1 MTIANIIALLSGV
14 ALFLFGMSLMG
25 DGMKKVAG
33 NKLELVLYKLSST
46 PLKGVLLGTA
56 VTTVIQSSSATSV
69 MVVGFVNSGMMQL
82 RQAIGVIMGSFIG
95 TSITGWIICLST
107 IEGGSG
113 WVSLIST
120 ATLTGLIAV
129 VGIILRMFGKKPARR
144 YLGDILLG
152 FAVLMTGISA
162 MSTAV
167 APLKESAVF
176 VSVMTRFSNPLLGI
190 LAGIVVTAILQSA
203 SSAVGLLQTLAVTGA
218 IDYSVAFP
226 IILGMGIGASVPVL
240 LSSLGANT
248 DARRSAWSYLF
259 ISILGA
265 AVCAVIYYALNAF
278 LHFSF
283 MNRVMTAASIA
294 LVNTIYRAV
303 SVVLLFPFVG
313 WLDAQLRRLIP
324 DKGDAEQ
331 HIIPPLEERFLAN
344 PALAIAHARDA
355 VYAMADVTKK
365 NILGAMDLLRN
376 YSAEGF
382 AKVESRE
389 AVIDRYEDKLGD
401 YLIKITASALDDEQ
415 TRNVSKFLHA
425 IGDLERISDHAVNL
439 SEAAQEIFEKKIS
452 FSAPAIRELTVTG
465 DAIVECLGLAIAALK
480 EDDLEAAYHV
490 EPLEELVDTLCD
502 ELKLHHIERLQQ
514 GVCTLA
520 NGFVFND
527 VVTNF
532 ERISDHC
539 SNLAV
544 AAIEL
549 DREGRFD
556 PHAYLD
562 SLKELKTERFDR
574 YYNEYSTKY
583 IL

>member
-129 VGIILRMFGKKPARR
+129 VGIILRMFSKKPARR

-162 MSTAV
+162 MSSAV
-167 APLKESAVF
+167 APLKESEAF

-190 LAGIVVTAILQSA
+190 LAGIAVTAILQSA

-248 DARRSAWSYLF
+248 DARRSAWSYLV

-265 AVCAVIYYALNAF
+265 AVCAILYYALNAF

-313 WLDAQLRRLIP
+313 WLDTQLRRLIP
-324 DKGDAEQ
+324 DKGDTEQ

-376 YSAEGF
+376 YSAEGV

-389 AVIDRYEDKLGD
+389 AVVDRYEDKLGD

-415 TRNVSKFLHA
+415 TRNVSKYLHA

-439 SEAAQEIFEKKIS
+439 SEAAQEIHEKKIS
-452 FSAPAIRELTVTG
+452 FSDPAIRELTVTG
-465 DAIVECLGLAIAALK
+465 DAIEECLNLAFAALK

-583 IL
+583 VI